1 MKSHLFLILIFLFT
15 TSCLSENSV
24 KKSPNILF
32 IAIDDLNDWVGYLGG
47 HPQART
53 PNIDRL
59 INKGIGFSKAYS
71 VAPLCNPSR
80 VAILT
85 GLYPSTTGVYG
96 NRDKFRKKLP
106 TELTLMQYFKSNGY
120 KTIGGGKIFH
130 GNNKP
135 GDSMSWDEYFVSKDN
150 TLFSLLLY
158 SILDLK

>member
-1 MKSHLFLILIFLFT
+1 MIFLFT
-15 TSCLSENSV
+15 TSCLSENTV

-71 VAPLCNPSR
+71 VAPLWNPSR

-85 GLYPSTTGVYG
+85 GLYPSTSGVC
-96 NRDKFRKKLP
+96 K
-106 TELTLMQYFKSNGY
+106 
-120 KTIGGGKIFH
+120 
-130 GNNKP
+130 
-135 GDSMSWDEYFVSKDN
+135 
-150 TLFSLLLY
+150 
-158 SILDLK
+158 